1 MLNAILMPSGFMRMI
16 IIMYIKW
23 CSNLFNSQKSKFRN
37 ESYFCK
43 YCHNGLELKNYSINI
58 MIRDVWKLKDNK

>member
-1 MLNAILMPSGFMRMI
+1 MI
-16 IIMYIKW
+16 IIMYINW